1 LYATLPFRLCD
12 TAIVNNKLRAWLLIV
27 GIAAICGAT
36 VWGVASYRARTL
48 KPAALVKRLPTSDA
62 LVLYVDFSALRRA
75 NILAILENQKITED
89 PEYQDFVRKTDFDYK
104 QDLDTALVAF
114 APAGKFLLLRGRFDW
129 KNLRSYVE
137 SQSGNCY
144 NTLCRMPGSTQ
155 DRHISFFPL
164 QSNLMALAVSDDDS
178 AALRMQNS
186 AAGPEAEVPDAPLWL
201 AVPNSILKSGVGLPA
216 GTRPFARSMENVQS
230 LTISFSPEGN
240 RLAARLNARCHSSQ
254 EAAALAGELSRT
266 TDLLRQM
273 IAREHHSPNPA
284 DLSGVLTAGS
294 FHHEDTRVVGY
305 WPIERSFV
313 ENLLGG
319 S

>member
-1 LYATLPFRLCD
+1 
-12 TAIVNNKLRAWLLIV
+12 VNNKLRAWLLIV
-27 GIAAICGAT
+27 GIAAICGAA
-36 VWGVASYRARTL
+36 VWGVALYRARTL
-48 KPAALVKRLPTSDA
+48 RPAVLLKRLPTSNA

-75 NILAILENQKITED
+75 HVLGILENQKITED

-129 KNLRSYVE
+129 KSLRSYVE
-137 SQSGNCY
+137 SESGSCY

-155 DRHISFFPL
+155 DRRISFFPL

-178 AALRMQNS
+178 AALRMQTS
-186 AAGPEAEVPDAPLWL
+186 SAGPEQDVPNAPLWL
-201 AVPNSILKSGVGLPA
+201 GIPNSILKSGAGLPA
-216 GTRPFARSMENVQS
+216 GTRPFARSMENVES
-230 LTISFSPEGN
+230 LTISFAPEGE
-240 RLAARLNARCHSSQ
+240 RLAAQLNARCRSNQ
-254 EAAALAGELSRT
+254 EAAVLAGELSRT

-294 FHHEDTRVVGY
+294 FHQTDTRVIGY